1 MHLFHHVL
9 IHATHITKIYV
20 GILNSTALTL
30 FAYNSLQSLK
40 ECCSSTLV
48 GEVQPQLLS
57 PNSGSGDL
65 WGGRGRKCAD
75 RASEHYLPP
84 QYIVTR
90 TEGTGSVTLTM
101 S

>member
-65 WGGRGRKCAD
+65 WGGEGGNV
-75 RASEHYLPP
+75 P
-84 QYIVTR
+84 
-90 TEGTGSVTLTM
+90 TEQVNITYHHSILLLGLKVPEVSL
-101 S
+101 